1 MKYSIALKFNMASE
15 IAFLT
20 DEELRTKLRS
30 FNLTDG
36 PITKTTRKLFE
47 AKLARAMGLNKQVD
61 KPVESEKQEVK
72 NSSDQGAIN
81 INGLIEK
88 DISVCNAIG
97 TKEDKD
103 DKQDTVNKQV
113 CTFYGVCLDSESES
127 ENVGAKCISVF
138 TDKTQTLDFVKKNKD
153 KGVRFR
159 PFSTRN
165 EAEAFASG
173 KLPTPSRQLSQELS
187 PGPVE
192 PTSEYKTPKPGEITN
207 YRKLIEKGEVDSVA
221 KIIYGNPKFLIS
233 SLDTPFIIQQ
243 GCHYNSMHVASK
255 AGHRDICKLIIETL
269 NDDEFWKLMY
279 PVKEN
284 SVNNVQ
290 LNNRRKAFLLDLY
303 LNTPDKGVSVI
314 ITYMAVTKI
323 SFWSKTSL
331 SSVFQYR
338 LYRVFISQLTE
349 L

>member
-1 MKYSIALKFNMASE
+1 M
-15 IAFLT
+15 
-20 DEELRTKLRS
+20 
-30 FNLTDG
+30 
-36 PITKTTRKLFE
+36 KTTRKFFE
-47 AKLARAMGLNKQVD
+47 AKLARAMGLNEQVD
-61 KPVESEKQEVK
+61 KPVEAEKQEVN
-72 NSSDQGAIN
+72 NSSDHGTIN
-81 INGLIEK
+81 ITGLIEK
-88 DISVCNAIG
+88 GISVCNAIG

-113 CTFYGVCLDSESES
+113 CTFYGVCLDNESES

-138 TDKTQTLDFVKKNKD
+138 TDITETLHCVNKNK
-153 KGVRFR
+153 GARFR

-192 PTSEYKTPKPGEITN
+192 PTSEYRTPKRGEITN

-233 SLDTPFIIQQ
+233 SGDTPFIIQE
-243 GCHYNSMHVASK
+243 GCHYNSMHVASR

-269 NDDEFWKLMY
+269 NDDEFWKLIY

-314 ITYMAVTKI
+314 ITTYMAVMKI
-323 SFWSKTSL
+323 SFWS
-331 SSVFQYR
+331 QYR
-338 LYRVFISQLTE
+338 LYQVFVSQITE